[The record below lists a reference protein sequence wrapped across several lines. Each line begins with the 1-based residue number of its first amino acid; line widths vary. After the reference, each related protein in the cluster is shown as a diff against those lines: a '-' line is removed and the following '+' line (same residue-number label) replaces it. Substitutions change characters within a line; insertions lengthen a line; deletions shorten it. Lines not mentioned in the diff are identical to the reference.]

1 MILMYT
7 ICTCSLIGIV
17 GCLLDKRME
26 NLEKRVKKLEADG
39 NEVDYE

>member
-1 MILMYT
+1 MILIYT

-26 NLEKRVKKLEADG
+26 NLEKRIEKLEVKD
-39 NEVDYE
+39 NEIGVD